1 MAAWNDGRAADKN
14 FIKEDDIM
22 AISGVTDYP
31 NTYAA
36 DRTNGSNGLNGNT
49 QDYLNSLKEKYP
61 GVNITVADFKSGK
74 QEDAYILG
82 SRGYNNIA
90 VSSSIVEKM
99 ASDPAAA
106 AKYEKIF
113 AEMSGNSERVEKFAR
128 ENNQEILGAGAI
140 IDKNGKVSYWMAGR
154 SKNKIENPGTA
165 YKEKV
170 QKQIAE
176 KRAKKKEE
184 ETLKEKMLAKAES
197 VEKLMEQIKAGTS
210 QPVKAQEE
218 GKGTQLDLT
227 I

>member
-1 MAAWNDGRAADKN
+1 
-14 FIKEDDIM
+14 M
-22 AISGVTDYP
+22 AISRVTDYT
-31 NTYAA
+31 NTYEA
-36 DRTNGSNGLNGNT
+36 DRVNGSSSLNGDS
-49 QDYLNSLKEKYP
+49 QAYLNSLKEKYP
-61 GVNITVADFKSGK
+61 DVNITVADFKSGK
-74 QEDAYILG
+74 QEDAYMLG

-113 AEMSGNSERVEKFAR
+113 AEMSGNSERVEKFAK

-154 SKNKIENPGTA
+154 SKNKIENPGTE

-184 ETLKEKMLAKAES
+184 EAIKEKKLAKAES
-197 VEKLMEQIKAGTS
+197 VEKLMEQIKARIS
-210 QPVKAQEE
+210 RPVKVQEE
-218 GKGTQLDLT
+218 GKGAQLDLT
-227 I
+227 IEQGGIYDAYRK

>member
-1 MAAWNDGRAADKN
+1 MI
-14 FIKEDDIM
+14 FM
-22 AISGVTDYP
+22 AISGVTDYT

-36 DRTNGSNGLNGNT
+36 DRANGNSSLNGDS
-49 QDYLNSLKEKYP
+49 QAYLNSLKEKYP
-61 GVNITVADFKSGK
+61 DVSITVADFKNGK
-74 QEDAYILG
+74 QEDSYMLG

-90 VSSSIVEKM
+90 VSSSIIEKM

-113 AEMSGNSERVEKFAR
+113 AEMSGNSERVEKFAK

-140 IDKNGKVSYWMAGR
+140 IDKNGEVSYWMAGR
-154 SKNKIENPGTA
+154 SKNKIENPGTV

-184 ETLKEKMLAKAES
+184 EAIKEKKLAKAES
-197 VEKLMEQIKAGTS
+197 VEKLMEQIKAGIS
-210 QPVKAQEE
+210 RPVKVQEE
-218 GKGTQLDLT
+218 GKGAQLDLT

>member
-1 MAAWNDGRAADKN
+1 
-14 FIKEDDIM
+14 M
-22 AISGVTDYP
+22 AISRVTDYT
-31 NTYAA
+31 NTYKA
-36 DRTNGSNGLNGNT
+36 DRVNGSSSLNGDS
-49 QDYLNSLKEKYP
+49 QAYLNSLKEKYP
-61 GVNITVADFKSGK
+61 DVNITVADFKSGK
-74 QEDAYILG
+74 QEDAYMLG

-113 AEMSGNSERVEKFAR
+113 AEMSGNSERVEKFAK

-154 SKNKIENPGTA
+154 SKNKIENPGTE

-184 ETLKEKMLAKAES
+184 EAIKEKKLAKAES
-197 VEKLMEQIKAGTS
+197 VEKLMEQIKARIS
-210 QPVKAQEE
+210 RPVKVQEE
-218 GKGTQLDLT
+218 GKGAQLDLT

>member
-1 MAAWNDGRAADKN
+1 
-14 FIKEDDIM
+14 M
-22 AISGVTDYP
+22 AISGVTDYT

-36 DRTNGSNGLNGNT
+36 DRANGSNTLNGDS
-49 QDYLNSLKEKYP
+49 QAYLNSLKEKYP
-61 GVNITVADFKSGK
+61 DVNITVADFKNGK
-74 QEDAYILG
+74 QEDAYMLG

-99 ASDPAAA
+99 AKDPAAA
-106 AKYEKIF
+106 AKYEKVF
-113 AEMSGNSERVEKFAR
+113 AEMSGNSERIEKFAR
-128 ENNQEILGAGAI
+128 ENNDEILSAGALT
-140 IDKNGKVSYWMAGR
+140 DKNGKVSYWMVGR
-154 SKNKIENPGTA
+154 SRDTMENPSTV

-184 ETLKEKMLAKAES
+184 EVLKEKKLAKAES

-210 QPVKAQEE
+210 QPAKMQEE
-218 GKGTQLDLT
+218 GKGAQLDLT

>member
-1 MAAWNDGRAADKN
+1 
-14 FIKEDDIM
+14 M
-22 AISGVTDYP
+22 AISGVTDYT
-31 NTYAA
+31 NTYGA
-36 DRTNGSNGLNGNT
+36 DKASGSSGLNGDS
-49 QDYLNSLKEKYP
+49 QAYLNSLKEKYP
-61 GVNITVADFKSGK
+61 GVNITVADFKNGK
-74 QEDAYILG
+74 QEDAYMLG

-106 AKYEKIF
+106 AKYEKVF
-113 AEMSGNSERVEKFAR
+113 AEMSGNSERIEKFAR
-128 ENNQEILGAGAI
+128 ENNDEILSAGAL
-140 IDKNGKVSYWMAGR
+140 IDKNGKVSYWMVGR
-154 SKNKIENPGTA
+154 SRDTMENPGTV

-184 ETLKEKMLAKAES
+184 EALKEKKLAKAES
-197 VEKLMEQIKAGTS
+197 VEKLMEKMKAEPS
-210 QPVKAQEE
+210 RSVKVQEE

>member
-1 MAAWNDGRAADKN
+1 
-14 FIKEDDIM
+14 M
-22 AISGVTDYP
+22 AISGVTDYT

-36 DRTNGSNGLNGNT
+36 DRTNGSSGINGDS
-49 QDYLNSLKEKYP
+49 QAYLNSLKEKYP
-61 GVNITVADFKSGK
+61 DVNITVADFKNGK
-74 QEDAYILG
+74 QQEAYMLG

-106 AKYEKIF
+106 AKYEKVF
-113 AEMSGNSERVEKFAR
+113 AEMSGNSERIEKFAR
-128 ENNQEILGAGAI
+128 ENNDEILSAGAL
-140 IDKNGKVSYWMAGR
+140 IDKNGKVSYWMVGR
-154 SKNKIENPGTA
+154 SKDTMENPGTV

-184 ETLKEKMLAKAES
+184 EALKEKKLEKAETL
-197 VEKLMEQIKAGTS
+197 EKLMEQIKTGSS
-210 QPVKAQEE
+210 QTVKVQEE
-218 GKGTQLDLT
+218 GKGAQLDLT

>member
-1 MAAWNDGRAADKN
+1 
-14 FIKEDDIM
+14 M
-22 AISGVTDYP
+22 AISGVTDYT

-36 DRTNGSNGLNGNT
+36 DRANGNSSLNGDS
-49 QDYLNSLKEKYP
+49 QAYLNSLKEKYP
-61 GVNITVADFKSGK
+61 DVSITVADFKNGK
-74 QEDAYILG
+74 QEDAYMLG

-90 VSSSIVEKM
+90 VSSSIIEKM

-113 AEMSGNSERVEKFAR
+113 AEMSGNSERVEKFAK

-140 IDKNGKVSYWMAGR
+140 IDKNGEVSYWMAGR
-154 SKNKIENPGTA
+154 SKNKIENPGTV

-184 ETLKEKMLAKAES
+184 EAIKEKKLAKAES
-197 VEKLMEQIKAGTS
+197 VEKLMEQIKAGIS
-210 QPVKAQEE
+210 RPVKVQEE
-218 GKGTQLDLT
+218 GKGAQLDLT